1 LRPEQPHELQGG
13 HELPVFKAN
22 EDRISAEPVPEMV
35 LLSFEFPLFEEG
47 IGHGVVMD
55 RQDQFALESLT
66 AVARLN
72 RLGFALPSVTSSVS
86 ATPSDFNFLDPL
98 RQPQTEIKLPD
109 IVGALRAGRFGRMSD
124 IQDDPEFGSLA
135 ARAGFPGRTSC
146 LRNLCSFPRPH
157 RAAEVNPLQR

>member
-1 LRPEQPHELQGG
+1 
-13 HELPVFKAN
+13 
-22 EDRISAEPVPEMV
+22 MV

-72 RLGFALPSVTSSVS
+72 RLGFALPSVTSRVS

-98 RQPQTEIKLPD
+98 RQPQIEIKLPD
-109 IVGALRAGRFGRMSD
+109 IRALFA
-124 IQDDPEFGSLA
+124 
-135 ARAGFPGRTSC
+135 PGVSA
-146 LRNLCSFPRPH
+146 NS
-157 RAAEVNPLQR
+157 Q